1 MPYALTRLVLA
12 CAGLALSSLL
22 ASPASASANTQTAAT
37 SASASS
43 TLPMMTVHR
52 HPSCGCCGGWVAHM
66 RQAGFPVTV
75 VNVQDVMAP
84 KRRLGVPA
92 SQASCHTTEVG
103 GYVVEGH
110 VPAGDIKRLLRQR
123 PAARGLVLPGMPL
136 GSPGMEAPDGSQQAY
151 TVQLLGSDGSLSDFQ
166 HHPARAGSPQPAR

>member
-1 MPYALTRLVLA
+1 MSNAITRLVLA
-12 CAGLALSSLL
+12 CTGLALAGLL
-22 ASPASASANTQTAAT
+22 TLPANANPQTAAS

-136 GSPGMEAPDGSQQAY
+136 GSPGMEVPAGRQQPY
-151 TVQLLGSDGSLSDFQ
+151 TVELVRHDGTTEPFAQ
-166 HHPARAGSPQPAR
+166 H

>member
-1 MPYALTRLVLA
+1 MPSRLLL
-12 CAGLALSSLL
+12 GSLL
-22 ASPASASANTQTAAT
+22 ILAAMAGPALAQTRVAASPVASPAMKA
-37 SASASS
+37 
-43 TLPMMTVHR
+43 LPQMTVHR

-66 RQAGFPVTV
+66 RQAGFPVQV

-84 KRRLGVPA
+84 KRRLGVPD

-110 VPAGDIKRLLRQR
+110 VPASDILRLLREKPR
-123 PAARGLVLPGMPL
+123 ARGLVLPGMPL

-151 TVQLLGSDGSLSDFQ
+151 TVRLLGNDGQLTDFQ
-166 HHPARAGSPQPAR
+166 HHRARAGQTAPAR

>member
-1 MPYALTRLVLA
+1 MSNAITRLVLA
-12 CAGLALSSLL
+12 CTGLALAGLL
-22 ASPASASANTQTAAT
+22 TLPANANPQTAAA

-43 TLPMMTVHR
+43 PLPMMTVHR

-66 RQAGFPVTV
+66 RQAGFPLTV